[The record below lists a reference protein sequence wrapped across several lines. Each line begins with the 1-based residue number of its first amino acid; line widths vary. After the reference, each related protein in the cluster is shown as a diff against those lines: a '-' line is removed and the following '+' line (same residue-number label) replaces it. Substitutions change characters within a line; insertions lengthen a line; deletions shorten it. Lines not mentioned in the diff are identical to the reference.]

1 MSEVTPVTETPTAS
15 TVSALAGVALLL
27 TIVTGSVGML
37 SQWVSLMPAGLFAWI
52 AGILLWPTVPRQSK
66 IQVTVLLV
74 VGFGLIGWVMVRGGE
89 IPWQL
94 LIKGNAGLIAMLAA
108 VSFLQIVGP
117 MGTTQSQHYPRGR
130 KALWQTL
137 LGVHF
142 VGAVINLS
150 TVFIMARALAS
161 KGRLGR
167 QHYISLSRLF
177 GAAAFWSPF
186 FASMAAALIYA
197 PGAQLTSLILF
208 GLPLAAVSL
217 LLTAFD
223 VSAVG
228 VKDFHGYPISISS
241 LWLPGALAFSILSLH
256 ALDPNISILGLI
268 AALVPAISVA
278 VVFLRGSNAG
288 RKDNQYK
295 QQNKTPT
302 ALRTLHR
309 HVTVN
314 LPKMSPELSL
324 FLGAGVMAAGIATVV
339 LEFNLAFPASSFGGG
354 EAASLLVLLV
364 LAAMVGVHPII
375 GVAAASPVI
384 LPLNPDPSLLAST
397 FLAAWGIGVAAS
409 PLSAMNLALQGSFSM
424 RAFDILRWNGRYAAL
439 MVLAAGLLLQ
449 LHPAA

>member
-15 TVSALAGVALLL
+15 TVSALAGIALLL
-27 TIVTGSVGML
+27 TIIMGSIGML
-37 SQWVSLMPAGLFAWI
+37 SPWVSLMPAGLFAWI

-66 IQVTVLLV
+66 IQATVLLA
-74 VGFGLIGWVMVRGGE
+74 VGFGLIGWVLARGGE
-89 IPWQL
+89 IPWQF

-108 VSFLQIVGP
+108 VSFLQVAGP
-117 MGTTQSQHYPRGR
+117 LGATQGQLYPRGR

-137 LGVHF
+137 LGVHV

-161 KGRLGR
+161 KGRLEH

-197 PGAQLTSLILF
+197 PGAQLTSLMLF
-208 GLPLAAVSL
+208 GLPLAVVSF
-217 LLTAFD
+217 LLTARD
-223 VSAVG
+223 VNGLG
-228 VKDFHGYPISISS
+228 VKDFHGYPISRSS
-241 LWLPGALAFSILSLH
+241 LWLPGILALSILLLH
-256 ALDPNISILGLI
+256 AIDPTVSVLGLI

-278 VVFLRGSNAG
+278 VVFLRGTRAG
-288 RKDNQYK
+288 GEGY
-295 QQNKTPT
+295 QNKTPT
-302 ALRTLHR
+302 ALRVLQQHI
-309 HVTVN
+309 TVN

-339 LEFNLAFPASSFGGG
+339 LEFSLAFPAANFEGG
-354 EAASLLVLLV
+354 EAASLLVVLV

-375 GVAAASPVI
+375 GIAAASPVV
-384 LPLNPDPSLLAST
+384 LPLSPDPSLLAST

-409 PLSAMNLALQGSFSM
+409 PLSGMNLALQGSFSM
-424 RAFDILRWNGRYAAL
+424 RASDILRWNGRYAAL